1 MGKEKSRLARA
12 ANFPKLLIPLER
24 TEEMVMCMARA
35 MTDVNRLE
43 RFWHDLALTFPETV
57 RINEAVACHVL
68 EIPAPFYNHVTSVNV
83 DDDEAEDFLKTV
95 IKHFSSRKLPFACFR
110 VSPLTRPTSF
120 ASLLGLY
127 GFEKSF
133 EQSIMV
139 FRGEPLEDKLNLDVK
154 IREISE
160 DEIDTFDKVVF
171 SAFEMPIEW
180 KKAGDRIFLEWMRR
194 GAKNYVAYAEGKPVG
209 TATLFSLMKT
219 GGIFAVGT
227 LKEYRRHGIATS
239 LIVKALLDSVEQ
251 GNDLHTL
258 QCVKGG
264 DAERLYQRIG
274 FEIDHTV
281 AFFVNKF

>member
-1 MGKEKSRLARA
+1 MLCVRSDLKMVKIRRCA
-12 ANFPKLLIPLER
+12 APSE
-24 TEEMVMCMARA
+24 RA

-43 RFWHDLALTFPETV
+43 RFWNDLALTFPETV
-57 RINEAVACHVL
+57 RIKEAVACHVL
-68 EIPAPFYNHVTSVNV
+68 EIPAPLYNHVTSVNV

-95 IKHFSSRKLPFACFR
+95 MKHFSSRKLPFACFR

-127 GFEKSF
+127 GFEKSL

-139 FRGEPLEDKLNLDVK
+139 FKGKPSEEKMNPDVK
-154 IREISE
+154 IREIPE
-160 DEIDTFDKVVF
+160 NEIDTFDKVAF
-171 SAFEMPIEW
+171 TTFEMPTER
-180 KKAGDRIFLEWMRR
+180 KKAVDRIFLEMTRK

-219 GGIFAVGT
+219 GSIFMVGT
-227 LKEYRRHGIATS
+227 LKEYRKHGIATT
-239 LIVKALLDSVEQ
+239 LVVRALMDSVDE

-274 FEIDHTV
+274 FEVDHTV
-281 AFFVNKF
+281 AFFVKKL